1 MVTVGDRPILW
12 HILKCYAAHGFQ
24 EFIICLGYKG
34 YIVKEYFANYFLHTS
49 DVTIDLST
57 SGMEVHKRSGE
68 PWKVTLVE
76 TGDASM
82 TGGRL
87 KRVAEY
93 LPADEPF
100 CMTYG
105 DGVTDLDIGALVKNH
120 RVSGRLATLTGVRAP
135 GRFGALTL
143 MDDGRVEHFDEKP
156 IGDGAWIN
164 GGFFVLE
171 PSVLDYIEDDA
182 TIWEQEPLYRLA
194 REGQLN
200 AYLYDG
206 FWQCMDTIRD
216 RIVLEQLWSTAKPPW
231 AKWWP

>member
-1 MVTVGDRPILW
+1 M
-12 HILKCYAAHGFQ
+12 
-24 EFIICLGYKG
+24 
-34 YIVKEYFANYFLHTS
+34 
-49 DVTIDLST
+49 TIDLST
-57 SGMEVHKRSGE
+57 SAIEVHKRTGE
-68 PWKVTLVE
+68 SWKMTLVE

-87 KRVAEY
+87 KRVADY
-93 LPADEPF
+93 LSKDEPF

-105 DGVTDLDIGALVKNH
+105 DGVSDLDIGALVRHH
-120 RVSGRLATLTGVRAP
+120 RAAGRKATLTGVRAP

-171 PSVLDYIEDDA
+171 PSVLDYIDGDA
-182 TIWEQEPLYRLA
+182 TIWEQEPLHRLA
-194 REGQLN
+194 QEGELN

-216 RIVLEQLWSTAKPPW
+216 RGTLEQLWAGPKPPW
-231 AKWWP
+231 TKWWPA